1 MKLHIPILAMMVCCQ
16 SANAYTNEEV
26 AKIVISSP
34 ELKSAQAAR
43 DAETAIS
50 GTLNNLSDP
59 EVEFEHQWGLHG
71 IGNKWGFSVKQGFDW
86 PGVYKSRRQAA
97 DASRRASASLY
108 DVKVSELTQRV
119 NLLLIDLCYANK
131 EIALLDSIKSS
142 LTSLNEKY
150 ATGFQRG
157 ETSILDVKKIELEL
171 IGINRSYNDAIDRRA
186 EIEGQLRGINPAAEW
201 DGLLATTE
209 YPATGKILTEKEYA
223 DALKANNPESRYL
236 ADMKSLALKNYEVER
251 RSNFPGFSV
260 GYRHDYELGEK
271 FNGLSVG
278 ITLPFFS
285 GRNKAKAAS
294 LEVASYGAEME
305 SQDARLNAEW
315 AALRA
320 RAIRLEKEC
329 REYRHALVSSDSQ
342 RLLKMAL
349 NGGEISLLTYL
360 QESAYFQQA
369 RREYLSV
376 EHQMHTAIAQL
387 NRYVR

>member
-1 MKLHIPILAMMVCCQ
+1 MMVCCQ
-16 SANAYTNEEV
+16 GASAYTNDDV
-26 AKIVISSP
+26 AKIVMSSP

-43 DAETAIS
+43 DAEAAVS
-50 GTLNNLSDP
+50 GTINNLSDP
-59 EVEFEHQWGLHG
+59 EVEFEHQWGMHG

-86 PGVYKSRRQAA
+86 PSLYKSRSQVAA
-97 DASRRASASLY
+97 ASRRASASLY
-108 DVKVSELTQRV
+108 EVKLGELTQKVR
-119 NLLLIDLCYANK
+119 LLLIDLCYANK
-131 EIALLDSIKSS
+131 EIALLDSIRSS
-142 LTSLNEKY
+142 LVSLNDKY
-150 ATGFQRG
+150 VTGFERG

-171 IGINRSYNDAIDRRA
+171 IGINRGYNEAIDRRV
-186 EIEGQLRGINPAAEW
+186 EIEGQLRGINPDAEW
-201 DGLLATTE
+201 ETLLNATD
-209 YPATGKILTEKEYA
+209 YPDTGRILSEKEYA
-223 DALKANNPESRYL
+223 DALKANNPETRYL
-236 ADMKSLALKNYEVER
+236 YDMKSLALKNYEVQR

-285 GRNKAKAAS
+285 NRNKAKAAS
-294 LEVASYGAEME
+294 LEVSSYEAEIE
-305 SQDARLNAEW
+305 SQDSRLDAEW
-315 AALRA
+315 DALRD

-329 REYRHALVSSDSQ
+329 LEYRQALVSADSQ

-349 NGGEISLLTYL
+349 DGGEISLLTYL

-376 EHQMHTAIAQL
+376 EHQMHNAIARL